1 MDNGTFNENDEQKN
15 TSITKTTTYA
25 DYVKVIGPEI
35 AQFYG
40 RKVLYDDY
48 LPEEL
53 NTGNET
59 ETVKIISDILTHIW
73 SLHGENANEID
84 YLEKYIEVTNQYLV
98 KEKI

>member
-15 TSITKTTTYA
+15 TSITRTTSYT
-25 DYVKVIGPEI
+25 DYVKVIGPEV

-48 LPEEL
+48 LPKDL

-73 SLHGENANEID
+73 SLHGVRTHSGGRI
-84 YLEKYIEVTNQYLV
+84 
-98 KEKI
+98 